1 MLSPY
6 NQDDPGSGFTNV
18 TMAGMKQED
27 SGTYQGEAKDSNG
40 ATIPYRKILLQVC
53 PGELFAEGW
62 DLPGVSWDIRPL
74 RPFPSLR
81 HPRSQQLPAPS
92 HTDSGQLGPQS
103 PDTG

>member
-53 PGELFAEGW
+53 PGELFAEGR
-62 DLPGVSWDIRPL
+62 DLPGVSWATQDTQALPQ
-74 RPFPSLR
+74 PPS
-81 HPRSQQLPAPS
+81 PQIPAAPCSLP
-92 HTDSGQLGPQS
+92 H
-103 PDTG
+103 